1 MRIPT
6 SWKVLTTLLATTANA
21 HSWIEQ
27 LMVINPNNGSFVGT
41 PGYPRGYIPRTS
53 PDFNDDAMT
62 YRLPSNGVNLTKAD
76 KMCMDT
82 QTSPDDQ
89 KPDLPRLQAQQ
100 GSAIALRYQE
110 NGHVTE
116 PQNQEGKPPNRG
128 TVYVYGTTEPSEDDR
143 IIDIHKVWNE
153 DGTGGDKRGKLLATR
168 PYDDGRCYQING
180 GDISKDRQAKF
191 KHTADQLM
199 GTNLWCQTDI
209 KLPDD
214 AEGGKQ
220 YTLYWVWD
228 WPTLPGEDEGL
239 PNGKP
244 ELYTTCMDVDVTGKA
259 DTNTKVQ
266 TKYDDAQSLND
277 ASIPGQFAK
286 LFSPGSGSGSGSQGA
301 ASSSVAQSSA
311 VPASSAVGASSAAAP
326 SAQPS
331 SSSPVLP
338 ASSAAAPSAQ
348 PSTDL
353 PVHPAAASFA
363 AVPSANLFNSPDR
376 PTTSSAALS
385 AGPSSSPAMFAA
397 QPSSAPAMFAAPSA
411 SSSVLNKYQQTG
423 PSFVTRTKTVHQ
435 THCPNS

>member
-1 MRIPT
+1 
-6 SWKVLTTLLATTANA
+6 
-21 HSWIEQ
+21 
-27 LMVINPNNGSFVGT
+27 
-41 PGYPRGYIPRTS
+41 
-53 PDFNDDAMT
+53 MT

-76 KMCMDT
+76 KICMDT

-89 KPDLPRLQAQQ
+89 KPDLPRLQVQQ

-143 IIDIHKVWNE
+143 IIDIHKVWNK

-168 PYDDGRCYQING
+168 PYDDGRCYQVNG
-180 GDISKDRQAKF
+180 GSISKNRQAKF

-209 KLPDD
+209 KLPED

-228 WPTLPGEDEGL
+228 WPTLPGKDESL

-259 DTNTKVQ
+259 DTNTKAQ
-266 TKYDDAQSLND
+266 AKYDDAQSLND
-277 ASIPGQFAK
+277 ASIPGQFAQ
-286 LFSPGSGSGSGSQGA
+286 LFSPGSGSGLQGT

-311 VPASSAVGASSAAAP
+311 VGASSTAAP
-326 SAQPS
+326 SAQS
-331 SSSPVLP
+331 SFSSPVLP
-338 ASSAAAPSAQ
+338 ASSAFAPSAQ
-348 PSTDL
+348 PSTGL
-353 PVHPAAASFA
+353 PIHPPAASSA
-363 AVPSANLFNSPDR
+363 AVPSVNLFNSP
-376 PTTSSAALS
+376 TTFSAALS
-385 AGPSSSPAMFAA
+385 ADSSGSPAMFAA
-397 QPSSAPAMFAAPSA
+397 YSSSTPAMFAAQLSSA
-411 SSSVLNKYQQTG
+411 SVTSAASSASSVLNKYQQTG
-423 PSFVTRTKTVHQ
+423 PSFLTRTRTVHQ
-435 THCPNS
+435 TYCPDS

>member
-1 MRIPT
+1 MHTST

-27 LMVINPNNGSFVGT
+27 LMVINPNNGSFVDS

-53 PDFNDDAMT
+53 PDFSDDAMT
-62 YRLPSNGVNLTKAD
+62 YRLPSNGVNLTKTD

-82 QTSPDDQ
+82 QRSPDDQ

-110 NGHVTE
+110 NGHVTQPE
-116 PQNQEGKPPNRG
+116 NQEGKPPNRG
-128 TVYVYGTTEPSEDDR
+128 TVYVYGTTDPSDDDR

-153 DGTGGDKRGKLLATR
+153 EGTGGDKRGKLLATR

-180 GDISKDRQAKF
+180 GDISKERQAKF

-209 KLPDD
+209 KLPED
-214 AEGGKQ
+214 AEGGKK

-228 WPTLPGEDEGL
+228 WPTLPGKDDSL

-244 ELYTTCMDVDVTGKA
+244 ELYTTCMDVDITGKA

-266 TKYDDAQSLND
+266 AKYDDTQSLND
-277 ASIPGQFAK
+277 ASIPGQFAQ
-286 LFSPGSGSGSGSQGA
+286 LFSPGSGSGFGSQGA

-311 VPASSAVGASSAAAP
+311 ISASSAVGASSAAQPAR
-326 SAQPS
+326 PS
-331 SSSPVLP
+331 SSSSILS

-348 PSTDL
+348 PSTASS
-353 PVHPAAASFA
+353 AAALS
-363 AVPSANLFNSPDR
+363 VNLFSSPDR
-376 PTTSSAALS
+376 PTTSSATFS
-385 AGPSSSPAMFAA
+385 AGPYSSAAMLAA
-397 QPSSAPAMFAAPSA
+397 RPSSAPAIFAAPSA
-411 SSSVLNKYQQTG
+411 SSSVLYKYQQTG
-423 PSFVTRTKTVHQ
+423 PSFVTRTKSVHQ
-435 THCPNS
+435 THCPDA